1 MYRIWKQEGLKV
13 STKQRKR
20 RRLGNSDGGCIRHR
34 ATHKNHVWAWDF
46 VHDRTLNGAPLKW
59 LALVD
64 EHTRECLALDVARS
78 IKADNLV
85 DVLRKL
91 FEQRGLPE
99 HIRSDNGPEFIS
111 KTLREWLGVT
121 GVNTLYVEPGSPWEN
136 GYIES
141 FNSKFR
147 DEFLNTEEFDDRN
160 HAQQL
165 GNEWRRHYNEVRPHS
180 SLDYL
185 SPTEFATRCADSA
198 SVAALPSLH
207 QHTAEALTQITT

>member
-1 MYRIWKQEGLKV
+1 MPK
-13 STKQRKR
+13 KQRKR
-20 RRLGNSDGGCIRHR
+20 RRLGSSDSGCIRHR

-46 VHDRTLNGAPLKW
+46 VHDQTLHGEPLKW

-64 EHTRECLALDVARS
+64 EYTRECLALDVARS
-78 IKADNLV
+78 IKAGNLV
-85 DVLRKL
+85 DVLQKL

-99 HIRSDNGPEFIS
+99 HVRSDNGPEFIS
-111 KTLREWLGVT
+111 KTLRAWLELT

-147 DEFLNTEEFDDRN
+147 DEFLNTEEFDNRR

-165 GNEWRRHYNEVRPHS
+165 GNEWRRHYNEIRPHS
-180 SLDYL
+180 SLGYL
-185 SPTEFATRCADSA
+185 PPAEFASRCADSA
-198 SVAALPSLH
+198 LVAALPSRN
-207 QHTAEALTQITT
+207 QHTAEKPTLVTT